1 MTASFDNKHP
11 EEILSPKIL
20 GTTIVAVKRN
30 GEIAV
35 GGDGQV
41 SFNQTILK
49 AKARKVR
56 RLFENKII
64 AGFAGAT
71 ADALTLFEKLEAKL
85 NEYNGNL
92 QRAAIELA
100 KSWRTD
106 KYLRR
111 LEALLIAADK
121 ENILLISGN
130 GDVIQP
136 DEDIIAIGSGGGYA
150 LAAAKA
156 LYKHTTL
163 SAKEIVE
170 ESIRLAASI
179 CVYTNDQIV
188 VECLP

>member
-1 MTASFDNKHP
+1 MPPVVIRS
-11 EEILSPKIL
+11 
-20 GTTIVAVKRN
+20 TTIVAVKRD

-41 SFNQTILK
+41 SINQTVIK

-56 RLFENKII
+56 RLFEDKII

-121 ENILLISGN
+121 EHILLISGN

-136 DEDIIAIGSGGGYA
+136 DENIIAIGSGGAYA

-156 LYKHTTL
+156 LYKYTDL

>member
-1 MTASFDNKHP
+1 MNAQ
-11 EEILSPKIL
+11 EIHRIR
-20 GTTIVAVKRN
+20 GTTIVAVKRD
-30 GEIAV
+30 EQVAI

-41 SFNQTILK
+41 SLQQTVIK
-49 AKARKVR
+49 ARARKVR
-56 RLFENKII
+56 RLYDGKIL

-111 LEALLIAADK
+111 LEAFLIAADMDT
-121 ENILLISGN
+121 ILLISGN

-136 DEDIIAIGSGGGYA
+136 DDEIIAIGSGGAYA
-150 LAAAKA
+150 MAAAKA
-156 LYKHTTL
+156 LYKHTAL
-163 SAKEIVE
+163 SARDIVE
-170 ESIRLAASI
+170 EAIRLAADI
-179 CVYTNDQIV
+179 CIYTNDAIV
-188 VECLP
+188 VETLP

>member
-1 MTASFDNKHP
+1 MSAST
-11 EEILSPKIL
+11 IRS
-20 GTTIVAVKRN
+20 TTIVAVRRK
-30 GEIAV
+30 GEVAV

-41 SFNQTILK
+41 SLEQTVIK
-49 AKARKVR
+49 TRARKVR
-56 RLFENKII
+56 QLYDGAVI

-85 NEYNGNL
+85 NEFNGNL

-100 KSWRTD
+100 KCWRTD

-111 LEALLIAADK
+111 LEALLIAADR
-121 ENILLISGN
+121 ESILLISGN

-136 DEDIIAIGSGGGYA
+136 DDDVIAIGSGGPYA

-156 LYKHTTL
+156 LIKYTTL
-163 SAKEIVE
+163 SAHEIVE

-179 CVYTNDQIV
+179 CVYTNDQV
-188 VECLP
+188 VIETLS

>member
-1 MTASFDNKHP
+1 MSRSTIRS
-11 EEILSPKIL
+11 
-20 GTTIVAVKRN
+20 TTIVAVRRR
-30 GEIAV
+30 GEVAV

-41 SFNQTILK
+41 SLEQTVIK
-49 AKARKVR
+49 TRARKVR
-56 RLFENKII
+56 QLYDGAVI

-85 NEYNGNL
+85 NEFNGNL

-100 KSWRTD
+100 KCWRTD
-106 KYLRR
+106 RYLRR
-111 LEALLIAADK
+111 LEALLIAADR

-136 DEDIIAIGSGGGYA
+136 DDDVIAIGSGGPYA

-156 LYKHTTL
+156 LIKYTDL
-163 SAKEIVE
+163 SAHEIVE

-179 CVYTNDQIV
+179 CVYTNDQVV
-188 VECLP
+188 VETLS

>member
-1 MTASFDNKHP
+1 MPPVAIRS
-11 EEILSPKIL
+11 
-20 GTTIVAVKRN
+20 TTIVAVKRD

-41 SFNQTILK
+41 SINQTVIK

-56 RLFENKII
+56 RLFEDKII

-121 ENILLISGN
+121 EHILLISGN

-136 DEDIIAIGSGGGYA
+136 DENIIAIGSGGAYA

-156 LYKHTTL
+156 LYKYTDL